1 MFRPEYDPDEC
12 VSCRTCKACGVGIH
26 SCCSP
31 VVCRDTNRSHWCNCQ
46 AAAHDDL
53 DFTERRLTEVETV
66 KAPADGYDW

>member
-12 VSCRTCKACGVGIH
+12 KTCATCAACRVAIH
-26 SCCSP
+26 SCCRA
-31 VVCRDTNRSHWCNCQ
+31 VACAVTNRFHVCNCQ